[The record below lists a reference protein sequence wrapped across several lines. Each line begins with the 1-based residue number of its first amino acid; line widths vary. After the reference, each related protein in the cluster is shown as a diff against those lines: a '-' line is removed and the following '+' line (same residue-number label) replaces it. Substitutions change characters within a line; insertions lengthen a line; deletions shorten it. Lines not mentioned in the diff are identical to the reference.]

1 MRKVSFKATT
11 VSYALRNKVDAE
23 LSRLEESRIIESV
36 KFSEW
41 AAPIVPVL
49 KSDGTVRICGD
60 YKVTVNTVA
69 KPDVYPLPRIEDLFN
84 KVAGG
89 KTFTKL
95 DLTHAYQQ
103 LKLTE
108 ESKDLTTIN
117 TSKGLFRYTPLPFG
131 VSAAAA
137 IFQLMIDCLLQD
149 IPQVAAFR
157 YDILITGG
165 TDESHIHHLREVLR
179 RLDSESFQL
188 RSDKCE
194 FMLPEV
200 TYLGHRITADGF
212 QPTKDKM
219 KAVQEAPIPKNVPE
233 LMSFQGLVNFYGKF
247 LPILSTVLSP
257 LNNLLRK
264 RVVFRC

>member
-1 MRKVSFKATT
+1 MP
-11 VSYALRNKVDAE
+11 YALRSKVDAE

-69 KPDVYPLPRIEDLFN
+69 KPDVYKLPCTEDLFN

-103 LKLTE
+103 LKLIE

-117 TSKGLFRYTPLPFG
+117 NSKRAVQIHSLTLWHFCSCSHFPVHDGLF
-131 VSAAAA
+131 AA
-137 IFQLMIDCLLQD
+137 
-149 IPQVAAFR
+149 R
-157 YDILITGG
+157 HSSG
-165 TDESHIHHLREVLR
+165 S
-179 RLDSESFQL
+179 SF
-188 RSDKCE
+188 
-194 FMLPEV
+194 P
-200 TYLGHRITADGF
+200 G
-212 QPTKDKM
+212 
-219 KAVQEAPIPKNVPE
+219 
-233 LMSFQGLVNFYGKF
+233 
-247 LPILSTVLSP
+247 
-257 LNNLLRK
+257 
-264 RVVFRC
+264 